1 MWIEGIE
8 PVASEQRAIAL
19 IERRAWPDGPVC
31 PHCGATGRIYALSGR
46 STRAGLRK
54 CGDCRRQ
61 FTVRVGTI
69 FEGSHLP
76 LHKWLLAIFMMCS
89 SPAGVSARQ
98 LQNSLQVSYKTAWL
112 MCRRIRRAKA
122 REPLASMLRQAARPV
137 DPSISAKG
145 RRRSVGRDGAGA

>member
-8 PVASEQRAIAL
+8 PIASEQRALAL

-31 PHCGATGRIYALSGR
+31 PHCGGSDRIYALSGR
-46 STRAGLRK
+46 STRPGLRK

-61 FTVRVGTI
+61 FTVRVGTF

-112 MCRRIRRAKA
+112 MCQRIRQAKE
-122 REPLASMLRQAARPV
+122 REPLASLLSASP
-137 DPSISAKG
+137 DPSPARVK
-145 RRRSVGRDGAGA
+145 R

>member
-8 PVASEQRAIAL
+8 PIASEQRAIAL
-19 IERRAWPDGPVC
+19 VERRAWPDGPVC
-31 PHCGATGRIYALSGR
+31 PHCGASSRIYPLSGR
-46 STRAGLRK
+46 STRPGLRK

-61 FTVRVGTI
+61 FTVRVGTF

-112 MCRRIRRAKA
+112 MCQRIRLAKE
-122 REPLASMLRQAARPV
+122 REPLASLLRGPAEPPAVQVKR
-137 DPSISAKG
+137 
-145 RRRSVGRDGAGA
+145 

>member
-8 PVASEQRAIAL
+8 PIASEQRAIAL

-31 PHCGATGRIYALSGR
+31 PHCGSSRRIYALAGR
-46 STRAGLRK
+46 RTRAGLRK

-61 FTVRVGTI
+61 FTVRVGTF

-89 SPAGVSARQ
+89 SPTGVSARQ

-112 MCRRIRRAKA
+112 MCRRIRSAKT
-122 REPLASMLRQAARPV
+122 REPLASLLRDGGAPGKAARARP
-137 DPSISAKG
+137 
-145 RRRSVGRDGAGA
+145 R

>member
-1 MWIEGIE
+1 MWIEGLD

-31 PHCGATGRIYALSGR
+31 PHCGSTARIYRLSGGR
-46 STRAGLRK
+46 TRPGLHK

-61 FTVRVGTI
+61 FTVRIGTF

-89 SPAGVSARQ
+89 SPDGVSARQ
-98 LQNSLQVSYKTAWL
+98 IQKSLKVSYKTAWL
-112 MCRRIRRAKA
+112 VCRRIRQAKT
-122 REPLASMLRQAARPV
+122 REPLASLLK
-137 DPSISAKG
+137 SA
-145 RRRSVGRDGAGA
+145 DEAL

>member
-8 PVASEQRAIAL
+8 PIASEQRAIAL
-19 IERRAWPDGPVC
+19 IERRAWPNGPVC
-31 PHCGATGRIYALSGR
+31 PHCGGTERIYALTGR
-46 STRAGLRK
+46 STRPGLRK
-54 CGDCRRQ
+54 CGNCRRQ
-61 FTVRVGTI
+61 FTVRIGTF

-112 MCRRIRRAKA
+112 MCQRIRKAKS
-122 REPLASMLRQAARPV
+122 REPLASLLNRP
-137 DPSISAKG
+137 PSG
-145 RRRSVGRDGAGA
+145 R

>member
-8 PVASEQRAIAL
+8 PIASEQRAIAL

-31 PHCGATGRIYALSGR
+31 PHCGATRRIYALSGR

-61 FTVRVGTI
+61 FTVRVGTF

-89 SPAGVSARQ
+89 SPEGVSARQ

-112 MCRRIRRAKA
+112 MCRRIRRAKT
-122 REPLASMLRQAARPV
+122 REPLASLLRDAATP
-137 DPSISAKG
+137 DAAPSA
-145 RRRSVGRDGAGA
+145 RSR

>member
-8 PVASEQRAIAL
+8 PIASERRAIAL

-31 PHCGATGRIYALSGR
+31 PHCGASGRVYALSGR
-46 STRAGLRK
+46 STRPGLRK
-54 CGDCRRQ
+54 CGECRRQ
-61 FTVRVGTI
+61 FTVRVGTF

-112 MCRRIRRAKA
+112 MCERIRQAKT
-122 REPLASMLRQAARPV
+122 REPLATMLRDAEPPAHQDTPAQALR
-137 DPSISAKG
+137 
-145 RRRSVGRDGAGA
+145 

>member
-8 PVASEQRAIAL
+8 PVASEQRALAL

-31 PHCGATGRIYALSGR
+31 PHCGGSDRIYALSGR
-46 STRAGLRK
+46 STRPGLRK

-61 FTVRVGTI
+61 FTVRVGTF

-112 MCRRIRRAKA
+112 MCQRIRQAKK
-122 REPLASMLRQAARPV
+122 REPLASLL
-137 DPSISAKG
+137 SATPESPAVRLK
-145 RRRSVGRDGAGA
+145 R